1 MSKREIIKPKN
12 AKRRVLIPLDGS
24 DFSRQILT
32 VISDYFRAE
41 DVELVLMRVATPALM
56 AADSRSYVDLMAEQ
70 TYMGTYGTYTP
81 NQEHQWALSAQE
93 RETYRVQL
101 QGELGGEARRLYEQG
116 YKVSTEVHFGE
127 PAQRIVDFVNDM
139 DIDMVAMTTHGRTG
153 LGRLVLGSVAERV
166 LRGVHVP
173 VLLWRNTMVTE
184 HLPAA
189 KEVASA

>member
-1 MSKREIIKPKN
+1 MSKREMIKPKN
-12 AKRRVLIPLDGS
+12 AKRKVLIPLDGS

-32 VISDYFRAE
+32 VIGDYFRPE
-41 DVELVLMRVATPALM
+41 DVELVLMRVATPALLS
-56 AADSRSYVDLMAEQ
+56 ADSRSYVDLMAEQ
-70 TYMGTYGTYTP
+70 TYLGTYGTYTP
-81 NQEHQWALSAQE
+81 NQEHQWAMSAQE
-93 RETYRVQL
+93 RDTYRVQL

-116 YKVSTEVHFGE
+116 YKVETEVHFGD

-173 VLLWRNTMVTE
+173 VLLWRSSFATE
-184 HLPAA
+184 HAVAA
-189 KEVASA
+189 TQVATA

>member
-1 MSKREIIKPKN
+1 MSKREITKPKD
-12 AKRRVLIPLDGS
+12 AKRKVLIPLDGS

-32 VISDYFRAE
+32 VIGDYFRPE
-41 DVELVLMRVATPALM
+41 DVDLVLMRVATPTLIS
-56 AADSRSYVDLMAEQ
+56 ADSRSYVDLLAEQ

-93 RETYRVQL
+93 RETYRTQL

-116 YKVSTEVHFGE
+116 YTVTTEVHFGE
-127 PAQRIVDFVNDM
+127 PAQRIVDFVNDL

-173 VLLWRNTMVTE
+173 VLLWRSTLMTE
-184 HLPAA
+184 HVPATTEA
-189 KEVASA
+189 AVA

>member
-1 MSKREIIKPKN
+1 MSKREIVKPKN
-12 AKRRVLIPLDGS
+12 VKRQVLIPLDGS

-32 VISDYFRAE
+32 VIGDYFRPE

-56 AADSRSYVDLMAEQ
+56 SADSRSYVDLLAEQ

-81 NQEHQWALSAQE
+81 NQEHQWAMSAQE

-101 QGELGGEARRLYEQG
+101 QNELGAEARRLYEQG

-139 DIDMVAMTTHGRTG
+139 NIDMVAMTTHGRTG

-173 VLLWRNTMVTE
+173 VLLWRNMLVTE
-184 HLPAA
+184 HTPAA
-189 KEVASA
+189 KQAVSA